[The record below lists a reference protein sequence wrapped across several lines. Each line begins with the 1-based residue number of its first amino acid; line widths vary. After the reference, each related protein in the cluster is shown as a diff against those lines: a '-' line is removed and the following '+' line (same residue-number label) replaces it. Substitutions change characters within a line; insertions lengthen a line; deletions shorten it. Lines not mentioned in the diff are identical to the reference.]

1 MEIYVDR
8 KPKNCNHCIF
18 NQNASKYI
26 DVEDYCILNKKK
38 ICMISVDRDC
48 PLEELEDNNL

>member
-1 MEIYVDR
+1 MNIYVDR
-8 KPKNCNHCIF
+8 KPENSNHCIF

-38 ICMISVDRDC
+38 ICINSVDKDC
-48 PLEELEDNNL
+48 PLEELEDSNL